1 MPRLPRRFFARSTV
15 DVAHELLGQRLVR
28 LADGQRLAGLITET
42 EAYVGPTDLACHAR
56 AGRTPRTAV
65 MYGPPGVAYVYF
77 NYGLHWM
84 LNVITE
90 PEDMPAA
97 VLIRGLVVTEGEALA
112 RSRRGRA
119 TLEGR
124 RNKAGLGPLE
134 KLTDGPAK
142 LAQAF
147 GIDRAFNGHD
157 LCAPAAELF
166 FERAPAVPEAQVLTG
181 PRIGLGSSVPEPWLS
196 APWNFR
202 VPAGLFTHTL
212 TSPARRSAG

>member
-1 MPRLPRRFFARSTV
+1 MSRLPRRFFARPTV
-15 DVAHELLGQRLVR
+15 TVARELLGQRLVR
-28 LADGQRLAGLITET
+28 LDAGGRLAGLITET

-65 MYGPPGVAYVYF
+65 MFGPPGVAYVYF

-97 VLIRGLVVTEGEALA
+97 VLIRGLVVTEGEAPA
-112 RSRRGRA
+112 RQRRGRA
-119 TLEGR
+119 
-124 RNKAGLGPLE
+124 GLAPLAR
-134 KLTDGPAK
+134 LTDGPAK

-157 LCAPAAELF
+157 LCAPGATLF
-166 FERAPAVPEAQVLTG
+166 FERAAAVPPAQVTAG
-181 PRIGLGSSVPEPWLS
+181 ARIGLGRSVPEPWLS
-196 APWNFR
+196 RPWNFR
-202 VPAGLFTHTL
+202 VPAGFLTHT
-212 TSPARRSAG
+212 